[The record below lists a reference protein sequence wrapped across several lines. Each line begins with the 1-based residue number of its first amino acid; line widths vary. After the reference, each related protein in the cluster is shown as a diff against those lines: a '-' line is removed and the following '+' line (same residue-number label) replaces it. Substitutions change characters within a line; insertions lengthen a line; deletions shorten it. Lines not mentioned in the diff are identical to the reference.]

1 MVVGCFYYLD
11 RNVLNILIEP
21 IKQDLGVSD
30 TAMGVLTGGAFA
42 TFYVLAGIP
51 IARWTDRGNR
61 RNIIALAAL
70 VWSTMTVACGLAFNF
85 VQLALARIGV
95 AVGEAG
101 ATPAIHSLLSD
112 LFPPEQRGRAIG
124 AYNTGLSIGVCL
136 GILAGGYLSE
146 TYGWRLAFV
155 IVGTPGVLL
164 AVAVRL
170 TIPEPPRGRMEA
182 AVVATPSPSPTPT
195 TLPAPARKP
204 MSMGEVMRFLLRFR
218 SIRFML
224 VAAIFHSIV
233 AAANTTWAA
242 AFLMRSHELGAAKVG
257 LWLGMSMGIG
267 LLLGNVVTAY
277 LVDRFGN
284 RDARWY
290 MWIPAWSHGLTFVFA
305 GIFLLTENF
314 TIAVVAFLP
323 YIAASA
329 TWATPTTVMLMGV
342 ARPEM
347 RAFAS
352 LLFSILNYLVGIGLG
367 PIIGGVLSDWLA
379 PTYGDD
385 SLRYAL
391 LIINGLA
398 LFSLLFFS
406 LAGRTAREDLA
417 AAREIDATEGE
428 REIDRAVET

>member
-1 MVVGCFYYLD
+1 MSEATTEISRERSIYSVGLLMLVGCFYYLD

-21 IKQDLGVSD
+21 IKQELGASD

-61 RNIIALAAL
+61 RNIIALAAA
-70 VWSTMTVACGLAFNF
+70 VWSAMTVGCGLVLSF
-85 VQLALARIGV
+85 VQLAFARVGV

-101 ATPAIHSLLSD
+101 ATPAIHSFLSD

-124 AYNTGLSIGVCL
+124 AFNVGLSTGVFL
-136 GILAGGYLSE
+136 GILAGGTLSE
-146 TYGWRLAFV
+146 AYGWRLTFV
-155 IVGTPGVLL
+155 IVGVPGLLL
-164 AVAVRL
+164 ALLVRF
-170 TIPEPPRGRMEA
+170 TIPEPRRGLA
-182 AVVATPSPSPTPT
+182 DGIDVADASSLTMADV
-195 TLPAPARKP
+195 LRY
-204 MSMGEVMRFLLRFR
+204 LLQFR

-224 VAAIFHSIV
+224 VAAVFHSIV

-242 AFLMRSHELGAAKVG
+242 AFLMRSHELGPAQVG
-257 LWLGMSMGIG
+257 IWLGASTGIG
-267 LLLGNVVTAY
+267 LLIGNVATAY
-277 LVDRFGN
+277 LVDRLGS

-290 MWIPAWSHGLTFVFA
+290 MWIPAMAHALTFVFA
-305 GIFLLTENF
+305 GIFLLTCRFE
-314 TIAVVAFLP
+314 IAVAAFLP

-347 RAFAS
+347 RAFTS
-352 LLFSILNYLVGIGLG
+352 LLFSILNYLIGLG
-367 PIIGGVLSDWLA
+367 FGPIVGGVLSDWLA
-379 PTYGDD
+379 PTFAEE

-391 LIINGLA
+391 LLVNGMA

-417 AAREIDATEGE
+417 LARSK
-428 REIDRAVET
+428 VEAS